1 MPDRKEDRMSH
12 VDEGTLHA
20 YLDGELPSGDRAAL
34 EAHVAQCAT
43 CRAALTDER
52 ALRDRA
58 SAVLGRA
65 RPLERP
71 APPFEQIRRT
81 PARLRWRVRM
91 PFAWAASIALALG
104 IGYLLRSPNQSVV
117 ASDKQ
122 GPTAEPTVVA
132 TNRTTGAP
140 LQEQKA
146 AAPVQVRGTRRTTR
160 APTDEIDR
168 VRESQAPPSD
178 VASSAEARNSAPS
191 PTPAARRVSDSV
203 GLDQLNDSLLR
214 ERLKTAHLETVVVTG
229 AAVPTAAKSERGA
242 TTGWGVISRDV
253 ARSLLG
259 QQPVGL
265 PGLPIRAIRRGLGSG
280 AVVVEQALDSSS
292 VIQIIQRPA
301 GSGLQDSLSSGFGAR
316 AYRQRADH
324 LLARF
329 IGRLRVEITGPV
341 SVDSL
346 NRLLEQVQPL
356 P

>member
-1 MPDRKEDRMSH
+1 MSH
-12 VDEGTLHA
+12 VDEGTLHG
-20 YLDGELPSGDRAAL
+20 YLDGELPSADRAAL
-34 EAHVAQCAT
+34 EAHVTQCAT

-81 PARLRWRVRM
+81 PARHRWHVRM

-132 TNRTTGAP
+132 TNRTTGAQ

-146 AAPVQVRGTRRTTR
+146 AAPMQVRGTRRTTP
-160 APTDEIDR
+160 APADEIDR
-168 VRESQAPPSD
+168 VRESPAPSD
-178 VASSAEARNSAPS
+178 VAASAEARNSASS
-191 PTPAARRVSDSV
+191 PAPAARRVNDSV
-203 GLDQLNDSLLR
+203 AREQLNDSLLR

-229 AAVPTAAKSERGA
+229 AAVPAAAISERGA

-301 GSGLQDSLSSGFGAR
+301 GSGLGDSLSSGFGAR